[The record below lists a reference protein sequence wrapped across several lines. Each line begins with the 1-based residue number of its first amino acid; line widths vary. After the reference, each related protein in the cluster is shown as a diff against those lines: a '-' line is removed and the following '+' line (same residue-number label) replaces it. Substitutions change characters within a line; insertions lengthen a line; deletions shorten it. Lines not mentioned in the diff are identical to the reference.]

1 MKFKFKRKKI
11 VKLLWSIVAL
21 IVIIGMVGWSVG
33 TAFF

>member
-1 MKFKFKRKKI
+1 MKFKRKKI
-11 VKLLWSIVAL
+11 VKLLWAILSL